1 MRAQGQKFEQM
12 AKTHLQKRGLVPVC
26 DNFNARVGEID
37 LIMSDNET
45 LVFVEVKYRASTK
58 FGGAIASVSATKQK
72 KIIKTAMYY
81 CLVNDLNFEHVAIR
95 FDVVAITG
103 AIAPFELQWVKNAFP
118 N

>member
-12 AKTHLQKRGLVPVC
+12 AKIHLINRGLVPVC

-37 LIMSDNET
+37 LIMSDNDT
-45 LVFVEVKYRASTK
+45 LVFIEVKYRTNNS
-58 FGGAIASVSATKQK
+58 FGGALASVTATKQR

-81 CLVNDLNFEHVAIR
+81 CLVNDLNFEHIAIR
-95 FDVVAITG
+95 FDVIAITG
-103 AIAPFELQWVKNAFP
+103 AIAPFDIQWVKNAFP